1 MERIFRTRIFT
12 RWAKGVG
19 LTDEILCKAV
29 AEMVGGLIDANLGG
43 GIIKKRVALPGR
55 GKRGGGRTLVATNFA
70 GCWFFL
76 YGFEKS
82 NSADIAIDELKALR
96 QVAEELLELD
106 DYSLLVAL
114 RAGKIIE
121 VSNGYD
127 QTEKPHP
134 G

>member
-1 MERIFRTRIFT
+1 M
-12 RWAKGVG
+12 
-19 LTDEILCKAV
+19 
-29 AEMVGGLIDANLGG
+29 
-43 GIIKKRVALPGR
+43 
-55 GKRGGGRTLVATNFA
+55 VATNFA